1 MRLLFV
7 ELSRF
12 WSRRIT
18 WVTMVVVGLLM
29 AAGIGIAFTQSS
41 AEEPNDQLASIDQG
55 CLEAFISFRDV
66 EGDPELQ
73 GLSDEELGRQFCAD
87 GGNNDR
93 RFFATLILDETN
105 TEDWS
110 AYREIEVPT
119 DPIPVDGEEFR
130 SPRGGLI
137 GIIPGV
143 GTFLLVVTVLLGGS
157 FVGAEYRSGTMEN
170 LLLWEPRRILVM
182 VTKYLAGLISSAGI
196 LALLT
201 SWLTLLLV
209 GLAQFRGTF
218 QGVDSTF
225 WIDWA
230 ATVGRISLVGGLFFV
245 LAMAIATLAKNTAA
259 AITAL
264 LGWFVVSN
272 ILIELLARWFRH
284 LELFTN
290 ANAFIGLGEV
300 AKWVGSDNSQD
311 LVFSHGPWVA
321 LGVVGVWAAIPAVLA
336 IAVFRRRDIS

>member
-1 MRLLFV
+1 M
-7 ELSRF
+7 
-12 WSRRIT
+12 
-18 WVTMVVVGLLM
+18 
-29 AAGIGIAFTQSS
+29 
-41 AEEPNDQLASIDQG
+41 
-55 CLEAFISFRDV
+55 
-66 EGDPELQ
+66 
-73 GLSDEELGRQFCAD
+73 
-87 GGNNDR
+87 
-93 RFFATLILDETN
+93 
-105 TEDWS
+105 
-110 AYREIEVPT
+110 
-119 DPIPVDGEEFR
+119 
-130 SPRGGLI
+130 
-137 GIIPGV
+137 
-143 GTFLLVVTVLLGGS
+143 
-157 FVGAEYRSGTMEN
+157 
-170 LLLWEPRRILVM
+170 
-182 VTKYLAGLISSAGI
+182 
-196 LALLT
+196 ALLT

-230 ATVGRISLVGGLFFV
+230 ATVGRISLIGGLFFV

-336 IAVFRRRDIS
+336 MAVFRRRDIS